1 VPVNASGAD
10 DAWPEDGT
18 VLQLPPLASRA
29 RAKVSRDNDTSA
41 AATNSNSIRDG
52 ANSRTASGTVG
63 GDSRATSGAVGGDS
77 RSSAAVVI
85 AQGQVGVPV
94 VIANSLAWNRTEI
107 VTVRINSTSPHVM
120 VVDENMRPVPAQLAP
135 PEPWNTSNT
144 GPGGHEER
152 HVAWAAWASAAA
164 AAPTGS
170 RGGSTHMHLS
180 RLAFVARL
188 PALGVARYFV
198 VAASQGQSS
207 AAAISVVTAANY
219 SAACSSSSSNDSSSS
234 GGHDGSNSG
243 GGGNTPIITLGN
255 RDQTLV
261 VDGCTGLIDNVTNR
275 RGGASL
281 ELRQDVMLYWG
292 NGGLSG
298 PGSAPDGMSLNA
310 RPTLA

>member
-1 VPVNASGAD
+1 
-10 DAWPEDGT
+10 
-18 VLQLPPLASRA
+18 
-29 RAKVSRDNDTSA
+29 
-41 AATNSNSIRDG
+41 
-52 ANSRTASGTVG
+52 
-63 GDSRATSGAVGGDS
+63 
-77 RSSAAVVI
+77 VVI

-94 VIANSLAWNRTEI
+94 VIANPLAWNWTEI
-107 VTVRINSTSPHVM
+107 VTVRVNSTSPHVL

-135 PEPWNTSNT
+135 PEPWNTSNS

-152 HVAWAAWASAAA
+152 HVAWAAWASAAV

-188 PALGVARYFV
+188 PALGVARYFI
-198 VAASQGQSS
+198 VAASQGQSG
-207 AAAISVVTAANY
+207 AAAISVVTAANN
-219 SAACSSSSSNDSSSS
+219 SAACSSSNGNNNNNNSSSSSS
-234 GGHDGSNSG
+234 GDDESNSG
-243 GGGNTPIITLGN
+243 GRGNTPIITLGN

-261 VDGCTGLIDNVTNR
+261 VDGCTGLIDNVTSHR
-275 RGGASL
+275 SGASL

-292 NGGLSG
+292 DGGLSG